1 MNFCRLERSHP
12 VDRFGL
18 SHAVVYV
25 FIFLLAD
32 WNQVGAILVVS
43 IRLITISEVLFQF
56 HCLLD
61 CVQTI
66 AIVAIDVFYD
76 LHSSICLS

>member
-1 MNFCRLERSHP
+1 MNFRRLERSHP

-25 FIFLLAD
+25 FIFILTD
-32 WNQVGAILVVS
+32 WNQVGAILIIS
-43 IRLITISEVLFQF
+43 IRLIMISEVLFQF
-56 HCLLD
+56 DCLLD

-76 LHSSICLS
+76 LHACICLS

>member
-1 MNFCRLERSHP
+1 MNFCCLERCHP

-18 SHAVVYV
+18 SHTVVYV
-25 FIFLLAD
+25 FIFFLAD
-32 WNQVGAILVVS
+32 WNQVGAILIIS
-43 IRLITISEVLFQF
+43 IRLIMISEVLFQF
-56 HCLLD
+56 YCLLD

-76 LHSSICLS
+76 LHASICLS